1 MRLSELLEGVGL
13 RSEKFLVDPEIQ
25 RVVHDSRIA
34 QKGDLFCCIP
44 GLEYDGHDFVSDAVE
59 AGASAVV
66 SERPLNIE
74 IPLVRT
80 ESARQSLAQ
89 LSSFHAGNPSR
100 DLKIVGVT
108 GTNGKTSVVHLLEQI
123 LSNSGHSVRSS
134 GTLTGERTTPEA
146 PELQNQ
152 FSTWHGQGIENVAM
166 EVSSHALEQFRVDG
180 TEFEAVAFTNLSR
193 DHLDYHKSLEEYYKA
208 KERLFSNNFSSKA
221 VVVIGQEFGDRIA
234 ATALNNGLEVIGI
247 NPKESLIQDKWRGH
261 EIRIPFE
268 ADFMVLNT
276 LVAAEL
282 ALVLGVGAAEI
293 VREIEKLV
301 PVPGRFEMI
310 TKDFI
315 PTVIIDYAHTPEALE
330 ATLMSARKLKGKGDL
345 IVVFGCGGER
355 DKGKRPLMGKVAED
369 GADFCVVTSDN
380 PREEP
385 AMNIIEEILSGLENN
400 DFLVEANR
408 KDAIEL
414 ALRRANKNDVIVIA
428 GKGHETT
435 QEISGRLLDFNDRE
449 VAEGLI
455 SEIFRDE
462 D

>member
-1 MRLSELLEGVGL
+1 
-13 RSEKFLVDPEIQ
+13 
-25 RVVHDSRIA
+25 
-34 QKGDLFCCIP
+34 
-44 GLEYDGHDFVSDAVE
+44 
-59 AGASAVV
+59 
-66 SERPLNIE
+66 
-74 IPLVRT
+74 
-80 ESARQSLAQ
+80 
-89 LSSFHAGNPSR
+89 
-100 DLKIVGVT
+100 
-108 GTNGKTSVVHLLEQI
+108 
-123 LSNSGHSVRSS
+123 
-134 GTLTGERTTPEA
+134 
-146 PELQNQ
+146 
-152 FSTWHGQGIENVAM
+152 
-166 EVSSHALEQFRVDG
+166 
-180 TEFEAVAFTNLSR
+180 
-193 DHLDYHKSLEEYYKA
+193 
-208 KERLFSNNFSSKA
+208 
-221 VVVIGQEFGDRIA
+221 
-234 ATALNNGLEVIGI
+234 
-247 NPKESLIQDKWRGH
+247 
-261 EIRIPFE
+261 
-268 ADFMVLNT
+268 MVLNT

-310 TKDFI
+310 TNDFI

-385 AMNIIEEILSGLENN
+385 AMNIIEEILSGLETN
-400 DFLVEANR
+400 DFVVEANR

-435 QEISGRLLDFNDRE
+435 QEISGRLFDFNDRE